1 MNSALSL
8 PARATRSRPIRSVK
22 ADGYLRQSAGFILA
36 PLLFLCLYLMPM
48 GLTPAQQA
56 VAASL
61 GAVIV
66 LWVTE
71 ALPIPVSGLLGIA
84 LMSLL
89 GVDTASAI
97 VRPFGSPIIF
107 LFIGVFI
114 LAHAM
119 MKHGL
124 AKRAAFMILDIPGLA
139 TTTNRILIAF
149 GLATC
154 LLSFFISNTATVAIL
169 LPTALGILG
178 VIRHSLSRAGSAAAT
193 GAGPTRLG
201 VALLLILAYG
211 ASVGGILTP
220 VATPPNLVAR
230 QFLENDLG
238 QSISILGWMLA
249 AAPLAAVLFVVL
261 VVVVI
266 ALNRPETNRIEGIGE
281 YIKEQRRELGP
292 MSRAEKNTLLA
303 FLFMAVLWLAPSLV
317 KPLLDQSSALYTFLN
332 TRLNEGMVAVM
343 GACLL
348 FILPTDWNQR
358 QFTLEWKDAAQI
370 DWGTV
375 LLFGCGLIFGSM
387 MGHTG
392 LSQVIGDSTSTL
404 FGLNSTIAIT
414 IFSVVLALII
424 SETTS
429 NTAAA
434 AIIVPIIIPIALAAG
449 VSPLLPAIAGT
460 FACSLGAMLP
470 VATPQNAIV
479 YGSGEVPL
487 SAMIKTGFCFSVCS
501 AIMVLLILP
510 WTISLMG
517 M

>member
-1 MNSALSL
+1 MSNALGI
-8 PARATRSRPIRSVK
+8 PVQARRLRSRAHS
-22 ADGYLRQSAGFILA
+22 DGTFRQAAGFVLS
-36 PLLFLCLYLMPM
+36 PLLFLFLYLMPL

-56 VAASL
+56 VAATL

-71 ALPIPVSGLLGIA
+71 ALPIPVSGILGIA

-89 GVDTASAI
+89 GVDTAAVI

-178 VIRHSLSRAGSAAAT
+178 VIRASLARAGSTSAS
-193 GAGPTRLG
+193 GPTKLG

-238 QSISILGWMLA
+238 QSISILGWVMA

-261 VVVVI
+261 ILVVI
-266 ALNRPETNRIEGIGE
+266 ALNRPETNRIEGISE

-292 MSRAEKNTLLA
+292 MSRAEKNTLVA
-303 FLFMAVLWLAPSLV
+303 FLFMAVLWLAPSLI
-317 KPLLDQSSALYTFLN
+317 KPLLDESSALYIFLS

-348 FILPTDWNQR
+348 FMLPTNWNQR

-375 LLFGCGLIFGSM
+375 LLFGSGLIFGSM
-387 MGHTG
+387 MSHTG
-392 LSQVIGDSTSTL
+392 LSQVIGSSASSM
-404 FGLNSTIAIT
+404 FGLSSSLAIT
-414 IFSVVLALII
+414 IFAVALALII

-434 AIIVPIIIPIALAAG
+434 AIIVPIIIPIALAAN
-449 VSPLLPAIAGT
+449 VSPILPAIAGT

-487 SAMIKTGFCFSVCS
+487 SSMIKTGFCFSVCS
-501 AIMVLLILP
+501 ATLVLLLLP

-517 M
+517 I

>member
-1 MNSALSL
+1 MNNALAV
-8 PARATRSRPIRSVK
+8 PARAPRAFSCTQS
-22 ADGYLRQSAGFILA
+22 DGTFRQATGFILS
-36 PLLFLCLYLMPM
+36 PLLFLCLYLAPL
-48 GLTPAQQA
+48 GLTPPQQA
-56 VAASL
+56 VAATL

-71 ALPIPVSGLLGIA
+71 ALPIPVSGIFGIA

-89 GVDTASAI
+89 GVDTASVI

-139 TTTNRILIAF
+139 TTNRILIAF

-178 VIRHSLSRAGSAAAT
+178 VIRSSLARSGSTAAQKS
-193 GAGPTRLG
+193 GPLKLG
-201 VALLLILAYG
+201 IALLLILAYG

-238 QSISILGWMLA
+238 QSVSILGWMLA
-249 AAPLAAVLFVVL
+249 AAPLAIVLFMVLIL
-261 VVVVI
+261 VVTL
-266 ALNRPETNRIEGIGE
+266 LNRPETNRIEGISE

-292 MSRAEKNTLLA
+292 LSRAEKNTLTA
-303 FLFMAVLWLAPSLV
+303 FLFMAVLWLAPSLL
-317 KPLLDQSSALYTFLN
+317 KPLLDESSSLYLFLS
-332 TRLNEGMVAVM
+332 TRLNEGMVAVL

-348 FILPTDWNQR
+348 FMLPTNWNQR

-375 LLFGCGLIFGSM
+375 LLFGSGLIFGSM

-392 LSQVIGDSTSTL
+392 LSQVIGSSAANM
-404 FGLNSTIAIT
+404 FGLSSSIAIT
-414 IFSVVLALII
+414 IFAVVLALII

-434 AIIVPIIIPIALAAG
+434 AIIVPIIIPIAVAAN

-487 SAMIKTGFCFSVCS
+487 SSMIRTGFCFSVCS
-501 AIMVLLILP
+501 AILVLLILP
-510 WTISLMG
+510 WTISLIG

>member
-1 MNSALSL
+1 MNNALAV
-8 PARATRSRPIRSVK
+8 PVRAPRAFSCAQS
-22 ADGYLRQSAGFILA
+22 DGTFRQAVGFILA
-36 PLLFLCLYLMPM
+36 PLLFLCLYLAPL

-71 ALPIPVSGLLGIA
+71 ALPIPVSGILGIA

-89 GVDTASAI
+89 GVDTAAVI

-178 VIRHSLSRAGSAAAT
+178 VIRSSLARSGSTAAQKS
-193 GAGPTRLG
+193 GPLRLG
-201 VALLLILAYG
+201 IALMLILAYG

-238 QSISILGWMLA
+238 QSISILGWMLS

-261 VVVVI
+261 ILVVI

-281 YIKEQRRELGP
+281 YIKQQRQELGP

-303 FLFMAVLWLAPSLV
+303 FIFMAVLWLAPSLL
-317 KPLLDQSSALYTFLN
+317 KPLLDDSSALYMFLD
-332 TRLNEGMVAVM
+332 TRLNEGMVAVL

-348 FILPTDWNQR
+348 FMLPTNWNQR

-375 LLFGCGLIFGSM
+375 LLFGSGLIFGSM

-392 LSQVIGDSTSTL
+392 LSQVIGSSAASM
-404 FGLNSTIAIT
+404 FGLSSSIAIT
-414 IFSVVLALII
+414 IFAVALALVI

-434 AIIVPIIIPIALAAG
+434 AIIVPIIIPIAIAAD

-487 SAMIKTGFCFSVCS
+487 GSMIKTGFCFSICS
-501 AIMVLLILP
+501 ASLVLLILP